1 MVTGGIAEALVA
13 TGAGL
18 FIAIIAVLFLNHFNK
33 RVRLAL
39 HQMDLLKVMVI
50 NRCYGGGSAHQG
62 VPVRDAHAA
71 KVTAIN
77 AGTGRLMRSNRPSYF
92 DASKPRVEVIP
103 MIDIMMFLLVFFV
116 VISLK
121 MIAGTGL
128 DMELPGSTT
137 TQELKTSTITVGVTK
152 AGETVVD
159 GKTLTP
165 EALKERLVALKKA
178 QPVEVVLAGDK
189 DVSLQMLI
197 QVMDTVRA
205 AGITTVGIAAK
216 AEKR

>member
-1 MVTGGIAEALVA
+1 
-13 TGAGL
+13 
-18 FIAIIAVLFLNHFNK
+18 
-33 RVRLAL
+33 
-39 HQMDLLKVMVI
+39 
-50 NRCYGGGSAHQG
+50 
-62 VPVRDAHAA
+62 
-71 KVTAIN
+71 
-77 AGTGRLMRSNRPSYF
+77 MRSNRPSYF

-128 DMELPGSTT
+128 DMELPGSAT

-152 AGETVVD
+152 DGATLVE

-165 EALKERLVALKKA
+165 DALKDRLATLKKA

-189 DVSLQMLI
+189 DVPLQALI
-197 QVMDTVRA
+197 KVMDTVRA
-205 AGITTVGIAAK
+205 AGISTVGIAAK

>member
-1 MVTGGIAEALVA
+1 MKT
-13 TGAGL
+13 
-18 FIAIIAVLFLNHFNK
+18 
-33 RVRLAL
+33 
-39 HQMDLLKVMVI
+39 
-50 NRCYGGGSAHQG
+50 
-62 VPVRDAHAA
+62 
-71 KVTAIN
+71 
-77 AGTGRLMRSNRPSYF
+77 NRPGYF
-92 DASKPRVEVIP
+92 DASRPRVEVIP

-121 MIAGTGL
+121 MIAGTGI

-152 AGETVVD
+152 GGGTVVE
-159 GKTLTP
+159 GKTLTSDQ
-165 EALKERLVALKKA
+165 LKERLIALKKA

-189 DVSLQMLI
+189 DVSLQTLI

-205 AGITTVGIAAK
+205 AGISTVGIAAK

>member
-1 MVTGGIAEALVA
+1 
-13 TGAGL
+13 
-18 FIAIIAVLFLNHFNK
+18 
-33 RVRLAL
+33 
-39 HQMDLLKVMVI
+39 
-50 NRCYGGGSAHQG
+50 
-62 VPVRDAHAA
+62 
-71 KVTAIN
+71 
-77 AGTGRLMRSNRPSYF
+77 MRSNRPSYF

-128 DMELPGSTT
+128 DMELPGSAT
-137 TQELKTSTITVGVTK
+137 TQELKASTITVGVTK
-152 AGETVVD
+152 AGATVVE
-159 GKTLTP
+159 GKTLTAD
-165 EALKERLVALKKA
+165 ALKARLVALKQA

-189 DVSLQMLI
+189 DVPLQMLI

>member
-1 MVTGGIAEALVA
+1 
-13 TGAGL
+13 
-18 FIAIIAVLFLNHFNK
+18 
-33 RVRLAL
+33 
-39 HQMDLLKVMVI
+39 
-50 NRCYGGGSAHQG
+50 
-62 VPVRDAHAA
+62 
-71 KVTAIN
+71 
-77 AGTGRLMRSNRPSYF
+77 MRSNRPSYF

-128 DMELPGSTT
+128 DMELPGSAT

-152 AGETVVD
+152 AGATVVE

-189 DVSLQMLI
+189 DVPLQMLI

-205 AGITTVGIAAK
+205 AGITTVGFAAK